1 MYCEEKSY
9 YIVHNSFVLL
19 LRVVEQSNILSR
31 TNTISGSAVIKL
43 FIDIFLKSNTYC
55 TPIYV
60 VILTAFCRKI
70 IICP

>member
-43 FIDIFLKSNTYC
+43 FIDIFLK
-55 TPIYV
+55 
-60 VILTAFCRKI
+60 
-70 IICP
+70 